1 MQAEKRA
8 LIVDDD
14 ENQVAALAQ
23 MTASFGI
30 QSLTAVDGQDALE
43 KLSAGDVDVILTDL
57 MMPRM
62 DGFEFLRHLSR
73 HGNATPTIVLTGF
86 GSLEKA
92 ISVVHEFKAFWFLE
106 KPVQPEVLRALLE
119 RAIAQ
124 NRLRQ
129 ETALLT
135 RQLGYLGNLGGLV
148 GNSPAMQEVY
158 AAIQQAAPTTAPVL
172 ITGETGTGKELAV
185 RAIHRLS
192 ARFSG
197 PFVAINCAA
206 LPESLI
212 ESELFGH
219 EKGAFTGA
227 LERRVGCFEQ
237 AEGGT
242 ILLDEIGEMPIGTQA
257 KLLRVLE
264 DCTVRRLGGKSQI
277 VVDVR
282 VVAATNRAPQDAI
295 HSQQLREDLYY
306 RLNVFHIAL
315 PALRDHK
322 EDIPAIADALITD
335 ANRKHNC
342 RVTDVHPTALDTLQ
356 SHNWPGN
363 VRELRNV
370 VERAVVL
377 AGQGSILPQH
387 LLLIS
392 KPVKG
397 GPVAEFPSDS
407 VLRTP
412 VGGLLREIE
421 KNYILMTLKHAK
433 NNKRRTAAILGMSV
447 RTLHKRLAEFHAEE
461 RKAASAG

>member
-14 ENQVAALAQ
+14 ENQVAELAR

-30 QSLTAVDGQDALE
+30 QPLTAVDGEDALK
-43 KLSAGDVDVILTDL
+43 KLSAGDVDVIVTDL
-57 MMPRM
+57 IMPRM
-62 DGFEFLRHLSR
+62 DGLELLRHLSR
-73 HGNATPTIVLTGF
+73 HGSATPTIVLTGF

-135 RQLGYLGNLGGLV
+135 RQLGYFGNLGGLV
-148 GNSPAMQEVY
+148 GNSPAMQQVY
-158 AAIQQAAPTTAPVL
+158 SAIQQAAPTTVPVL
-172 ITGETGTGKELAV
+172 VTGETGTGKELAV
-185 RAIHRLS
+185 RALHRLS
-192 ARFSG
+192 ARFEG
-197 PFVAINCAA
+197 PFIAINCAA

-227 LERRVGCFEQ
+227 LERRAGCFEQ
-237 AEGGT
+237 AQGGT
-242 ILLDEIGEMPIGTQA
+242 ILLDEIGDMPIGTQA

-264 DCTVRRLGGKSQI
+264 DSNVRRLGGKNQI

-282 VVAATNRAPQDAI
+282 VVAATNRAPEDAI

-322 EDIPAIADALITD
+322 EDIPAIVEALIAD

-342 RVTDVHPTALDTLQ
+342 RVTDVNPAALDRLQ

-377 AGQGSILPQH
+377 AAEGTILPQH
-387 LLLIS
+387 MFLRDKS
-392 KPVKG
+392 VDVGQKTDCQ
-397 GPVAEFPSDS
+397 SDTM
-407 VLRTP
+407 LRAP
-412 VGGLLREIE
+412 VGGRLREVE

-461 RKAASAG
+461 MKAASAG